1 CAKRQGEAFTAAIQM
16 LTFRFDVW

>member
-1 CAKRQGEAFTAAIQM
+1 CAKRQGEGFTAAIQM

>member
-1 CAKRQGEAFTAAIQM
+1 CAKRQGEGFTPAIQM